1 MTELGRPILKATFVL
16 KLMHME
22 NQLIVF
28 EENRIRKVEYNGE
41 WWFSVVDI
49 IAVLTDSSQANRYW
63 ADLKK
68 RSSSESNQPF
78 AFCEQLKMTGKDGR
92 QRLTDCADTEG
103 VLRIV
108 MAVPSKSKL

>member
-1 MTELGRPILKATFVL
+1 MCHTL
-16 KLMHME
+16 
-22 NQLIVF
+22 
-28 EENRIRKVEYNGE
+28 RI
-41 WWFSVVDI
+41 FSVIDVI
-49 IAVLTDSSQANRYW
+49 EQLTNATQSNRYW
-63 ADLKK
+63 ADMKK
-68 RSSSESNQPF
+68 RSVRENDQPF